1 MFGKTNAS
9 TMLNGSLTK
18 GVSITHE
25 NLSSS
30 NPIINNNINV
40 TTNERSGA
48 ETKFE
53 HSEQSG
59 ATIEKTTEVNYD
71 NPYATPNDELQSQNE
86 FLKAML
92 NIYMNQKLFF
102 SGKYIVCT
110 PDELIHLIKL
120 LTNTDTVE
128 IETEAIEVSC
138 LGNPKLPY
146 SKIVNIWIIKDGQ
159 RSIFKYSYPQF
170 LTLFDECKVSLKV
183 IRVQ

>member
-30 NPIINNNINV
+30 NPIINNNINIKN
-40 TTNERSGA
+40 TNGDTSNELEIERSA
-48 ETKFE
+48 EV
-53 HSEQSG
+53 H
-59 ATIEKTTEVNYD
+59 YD

-183 IRVQ
+183 VRVQ